1 MFEDGK
7 EGEAGVGVSIQPEA
21 GVTRRQAGHQWMERA
36 ACARREKRAKYKA
49 RTIG

>member
-1 MFEDGK
+1 MFEDSK
-7 EGEAGVGVSIQPEA
+7 EGVVGVVVSIQPDA

-36 ACARREKRAKYKA
+36 TCARREKRAKYKA